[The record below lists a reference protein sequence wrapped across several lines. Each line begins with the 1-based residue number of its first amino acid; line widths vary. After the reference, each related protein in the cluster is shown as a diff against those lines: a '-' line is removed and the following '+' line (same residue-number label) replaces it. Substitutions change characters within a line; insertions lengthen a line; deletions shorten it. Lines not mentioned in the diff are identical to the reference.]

1 MSGFHAIHFDM
12 DGVIADTEPFHAQAE
27 MQTCAEYGFDVH
39 PKEWNDFAGR
49 TAVDI
54 FTYLINKFGD
64 PKIHSADKLIA
75 RKTEIF
81 LGITEDKIQ
90 PIEGVMDFLKWARA
104 NHKKMT
110 LVTSSNRRTQQHI
123 VTRFDIEDYFDHI
136 ITGNDIKNGK
146 PHPEPYQKA
155 IKLSDIAGNKSIV
168 IEDSK
173 SGIKSALSAGCL
185 VLGIATSHSPLELA
199 EAKPTLIAVDYVDAR
214 RQIENLLVS

>member
-1 MSGFHAIHFDM
+1 MSQFHAIHFDM
-12 DGVIADTEPFHAQAE
+12 DGVIADTEPFHARAE

-54 FTYLINKFGD
+54 FTYLIDKFGD
-64 PKIHSADKLIA
+64 PKIHFADKLID

-81 LGITEDKIQ
+81 LDITKDKIQ
-90 PIEGVMDFLKWARA
+90 PIEGVMDFLEWARA
-104 NHKKMT
+104 NHAKMT
-110 LVTSSNRRTQQHI
+110 LVTSSNRKTQQHI
-123 VTRFDIEDYFDHI
+123 VTRFNIEDYFDHI

-155 IKLSDIAGNKSIV
+155 IRFSDIDSSKSIV

-173 SGIKSALSAGCL
+173 SGIKSALDAGCS
-185 VLGIATSHSPLELA
+185 VLAIATSHTPEELA
-199 EAKPTLIAVDYVDAR
+199 TANPTLIAVDYVDAR